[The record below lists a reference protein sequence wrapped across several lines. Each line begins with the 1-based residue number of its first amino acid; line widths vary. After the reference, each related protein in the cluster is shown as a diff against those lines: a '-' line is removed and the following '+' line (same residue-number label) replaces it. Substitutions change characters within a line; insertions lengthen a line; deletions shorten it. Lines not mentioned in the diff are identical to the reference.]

1 MWAGNVNECIGMLE
15 VNMDSALLTQ
25 TQLLPLLLYIFSPLA
40 LGSYWGMIPT
50 LLLIPLFVSR
60 IHSEENVLTRDLP
73 GYAAYR
79 QKVRYRLLP
88 GVW

>member
-1 MWAGNVNECIGMLE
+1 MYLGA
-15 VNMDSALLTQ
+15 
-25 TQLLPLLLYIFSPLA
+25 LLLYILSPLA

-60 IHSEENVLTRDLP
+60 IRSEENVLTRDLL

-79 QKVRYRLLP
+79 QQVSYRLLP